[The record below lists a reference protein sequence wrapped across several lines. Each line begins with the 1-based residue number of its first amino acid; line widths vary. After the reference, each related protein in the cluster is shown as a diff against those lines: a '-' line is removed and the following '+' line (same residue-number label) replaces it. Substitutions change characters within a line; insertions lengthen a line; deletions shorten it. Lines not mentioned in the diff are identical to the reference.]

1 MKNYL
6 NYIIK
11 YMRDKNLEK
20 KIKAFGKVKYDLP
33 LIKSFVLEIALKDK
47 NLLHSMCDPKLIYK
61 NTNITAQINTAKK
74 TVNADFVNRNGYTGK
89 NINIC
94 LLDTGISNLKD
105 FIYPKNRIIFFKD
118 FINNK
123 EQPYDDNGHGTHVAG
138 IIAGNGFMSNKKYSG
153 IAPDANIICLK
164 ILDSEGKGN
173 SADVLAG
180 LQWIADNQK
189 KFDIKIVNL
198 SVGAKDDG
206 SDDPLINAVEKLWD
220 SGVSVVI
227 AAGNNGPEKSS
238 VTSPGTS
245 KKVITVGASDD
256 HKAVNIFGDSLINF
270 SGRGPT
276 LECVIKPD
284 VIAPGAN
291 IISCR
296 STEAE
301 NLNPIDNNYAIMSGT
316 SMSTPIITGAI
327 ALLLEKNPN
336 LTPNQIKLKLKKST
350 IDLNYS
356 QNQQGWGLIDV
367 KKFVFGD

>member
-11 YMRDKNLEK
+11 YIPDKNLEK
-20 KIKAFGKVKYDLP
+20 KIKSIGKVKYNLP
-33 LIKSFVLEIALKDK
+33 FIKSFVLEIENKDK
-47 NLLHSMCDPKLIYK
+47 NILQSMCDPKLIYI
-61 NTNITAQINTAKK
+61 NTSITAQINIAKK
-74 TVNADFVNRNGYTGK
+74 TVNADFVNKNGYTGK

-94 LLDTGISNLKD
+94 LLDTGISPIKD

-123 EQPYDDNGHGTHVAG
+123 SIPYDDNGHGTHVAG
-138 IIAGNGFMSNKKYSG
+138 IIAGNGFLSQKKYSG

-180 LQWIADNQK
+180 LQWVADNKK
-189 KFDIKIVNL
+189 KFNIKIINL
-198 SVGAKDDG
+198 SVGSKDDG
-206 SDDPLINAVEKLWD
+206 SEDPLINAVENLWD
-220 SGVSVVI
+220 SGITVVI

-256 HKAVNIFGDSLINF
+256 NKTVNIFGDSLINF

-276 LECVIKPD
+276 SKCVIKPD
-284 VIAPGAN
+284 VIAPGAD
-291 IISCR
+291 IVSCR
-296 STEAE
+296 SLEAK
-301 NLNPIDNNYAIMSGT
+301 NLNLLDNNYAIMSGT
-316 SMSTPIITGAI
+316 SMATPIVSGAI
-327 ALLLEKNPN
+327 ALLLEKNPE
-336 LTPNQIKLKLKKST
+336 LTPNQIKLKLKNST
-350 IDLNYS
+350 VDLNYS
-356 QNQQGWGLIDV
+356 RNQQGWGLIDI
-367 KKFVFGD
+367 KKFVLGD